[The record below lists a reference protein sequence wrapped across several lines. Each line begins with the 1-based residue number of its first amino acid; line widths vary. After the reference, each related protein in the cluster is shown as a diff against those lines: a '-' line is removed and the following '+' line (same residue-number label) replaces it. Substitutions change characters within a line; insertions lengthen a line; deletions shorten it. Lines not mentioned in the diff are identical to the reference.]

1 MVAEQE
7 QALEERHA
15 AARERWLAHYE
26 GDPEMQEI
34 VRKAKLRSCARSAW
48 AIPTWGR
55 AVLIPSDTESTPEED
70 AEDIRISNE
79 RRAKG
84 VSHDLEDVLRELA
97 EEFPD
102 EAEDLLAGL

>member
-1 MVAEQE
+1 MVAERE
-7 QALEERHA
+7 QTLEERHA

-34 VRKAKLRSCARSAW
+34 VRKAKF
-48 AIPTWGR
+48 
-55 AVLIPSDTESTPEED
+55 DTESTPEED

-84 VSHDLEDVLRELA
+84 VTHSLEEVWQRLA
-97 EEFPD
+97 EQFPD
-102 EAEDLLAGL
+102 EAGYLLADD

>member
-7 QALEERHA
+7 QTLEERHA

-34 VRKAKLRSCARSAW
+34 VRKAK
-48 AIPTWGR
+48 
-55 AVLIPSDTESTPEED
+55 SDTESTPEED

>member
-1 MVAEQE
+1 MVAERE
-7 QALEERHA
+7 QTLEERHA
-15 AARERWLAHYE
+15 EARERWLAHYE

-34 VRKAKLRSCARSAW
+34 VRKAKF
-48 AIPTWGR
+48 
-55 AVLIPSDTESTPEED
+55 DTESTPEED